1 MVAGNLE
8 FLLEFGYLGE
18 QGEVVLWQLR
28 RFEMMFHLHFAL
40 APFVD
45 WVATVAAW
53 LEEFVVRFARRC
65 LVHCADNE
73 LEVVPAAVAPVN
85 YGEEGLQLQA
95 IHLGYRRVVVRHRI
109 VELLIPVRL

>member
-1 MVAGNLE
+1 
-8 FLLEFGYLGE
+8 
-18 QGEVVLWQLR
+18 
-28 RFEMMFHLHFAL
+28 MMFRLHFAL

-53 LEEFVVRFARRC
+53 LEEFVMRFARRC

-85 YGEEGLQLQA
+85 YGEADLQLQA